1 MNKVDQRKSR
11 RATVNLLVGE
21 TTGGKYFVPLLA
33 DISADGLMIESPSGL
48 ERPRAHDS
56 VIELS
61 LPGCKEIIRAR
72 CRIVRRKV
80 KGFFEKQALKFVD
93 ISAVDRKHIKLYVQ
107 RCVGLA

>member
-1 MNKVDQRKSR
+1 MKKAENRKFR

-21 TTGGKYFVPLLA
+21 TTGGKYFIPLLS

-56 VIELS
+56 VIELT

-72 CRIVRRKV
+72 CRVVRRKIQ
-80 KGFFEKQALKFVD
+80 GFFEKQALKFVD
-93 ISAVDRKHIKLYVQ
+93 ISAVDRKNILLYVQ
-107 RCVGLA
+107 RCAGLA